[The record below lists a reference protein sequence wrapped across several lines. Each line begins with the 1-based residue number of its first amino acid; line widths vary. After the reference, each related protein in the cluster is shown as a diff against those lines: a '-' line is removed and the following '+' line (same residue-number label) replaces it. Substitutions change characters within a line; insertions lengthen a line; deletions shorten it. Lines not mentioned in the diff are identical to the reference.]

1 MFLPALFID
10 LPAASRGG
18 VPPGN
23 RERGL
28 LLDAIRAAG
37 PPDAVILISLAPPNN
52 PLMFQ
57 GDGPRAA
64 VLEQRQ
70 FTAMVFMD
78 GQHSPFCFAL
88 LLRKLYP

>member
-37 PPDAVILISLAPPNN
+37 PPEGFILISVAPPNT
-52 PLMFQ
+52 PIVS
-57 GDGPRAA
+57 RAA
-64 VLEQRQ
+64 APGAADLQQRQ